1 MYLERYHELRLS
13 PSGIWRILSRLD
25 MSRLPASQRYRRHKD
40 RWKRYERPQP
50 GSRVQIDV
58 KFIAPLP
65 GSRKKHYQY
74 TAIDDCTRIRVLR
87 AYDRCNQATSIRFL
101 DEVLAKLSFLA
112 RHHKRTGQPTQPR
125 WPTKEIQREP
135 HADGQLYAGGRL
147 RRRMP
152 ELPTGT
158 VTFLFTDIEG
168 STRLLTD
175 TGSQYGALLAE
186 HRHRIREAVEGNGGT
201 IFGTEG
207 DAVFAVFE
215 GAGAALS
222 AAADMQRALGEHP
235 WPDGRQVRVRV
246 GIHSGEVT
254 LTDDGYVGLAVHVV
268 ARISAAG
275 HGGQVLASGATR
287 ELAADARLPSLEL
300 RDVGE
305 HRLKDVSHPMR
316 LYQLVGEG
324 LPDLFP
330 PLRTLGSTADNLPRQ
345 LTSFIRRHELDR
357 GKLLLG
363 GTRLVTLTGP
373 GGTGKTRLAL
383 QLASELSQ
391 EFSDGVIFVP
401 LDAVRDP
408 ELVPSAIASALGLPA
423 SAGKVAA
430 PLARVVD
437 YLRDRSVLL
446 VLDNFE
452 QVIEGAQTVAQL
464 LRDADR
470 VKILA
475 TSRIPLRISGEQEFP
490 IPPLRVPLDD
500 AITAE
505 QARESEA
512 VSLFLARATAA
523 RPDFSFTND
532 NASAVVDIVRRLDG
546 LPLAIELAAARLRV
560 LSVEA
565 IRDRLDQRLA
575 MLTGG
580 PRDLPARQ
588 QTLRGTIDWSCELL
602 EPADRDLFERLG
614 VFASAACLAEA
625 EPVCGPP
632 EELGEEVL
640 DGLVSLSEKNLVRPV
655 PGAIEEPRFAML
667 ATIREYAAD
676 RLAGRSD
683 AETLRRRHAE
693 TYLALVEEAAPQQF
707 GPHGK
712 LLFDRLE
719 QDHDNLRLALD
730 WALDRGEV
738 GFALRFVGGV
748 WRFWQMRGHLLEAWE
763 RVQRVLALPNLLDE
777 APELRARALSAAG
790 GIAYWR
796 EDGPAAHALYRD
808 ALELARATGDHAL
821 LAEALTNFGYVPEP
835 NQSASSGLSVGGRP
849 FFEEA
854 IGLYRELGDRGGL
867 ANAIGALAMSR
878 IRAGDLD
885 DARPLVEESLTLAR
899 AAGNQFAIGWSLFGL
914 WQIAYYEGRLQEAV
928 RHGVEALQVFNE
940 AGDVSGISVML
951 VGLSAAAAQSTGA
964 PEPVWRLRGAGV
976 ALSNRFGVAW
986 NDSVV
991 ERLGLP
997 PLVRPTDDP
1006 DAQQA
1011 WDAGAAMTADEAV
1024 SYAIDIATDL
1034 MGALPAGD

>member
-1 MYLERYHELRLS
+1 
-13 PSGIWRILSRLD
+13 
-25 MSRLPASQRYRRHKD
+25 
-40 RWKRYERPQP
+40 
-50 GSRVQIDV
+50 
-58 KFIAPLP
+58 
-65 GSRKKHYQY
+65 
-74 TAIDDCTRIRVLR
+74 
-87 AYDRCNQATSIRFL
+87 
-101 DEVLAKLSFLA
+101 
-112 RHHKRTGQPTQPR
+112 
-125 WPTKEIQREP
+125 
-135 HADGQLYAGGRL
+135 
-147 RRRMP
+147 MP
-152 ELPTGT
+152 DLPTGT

-175 TGSQYGALLAE
+175 AGSQYGALLEE
-186 HRHRIREAVEGNGGT
+186 HRRLIRDAVEGGGGT

-215 GAGAALS
+215 GAGAALA
-222 AAADMQRALGEHP
+222 AAADMQRALLEHP
-235 WPDGRQVRVRV
+235 WLNGRQVRVRV

-254 LTDDGYVGLAVHVV
+254 LTDGGYVGLTIHEV

-287 ELAADARLPSLEL
+287 ELAADARLPSIEL

-324 LPDLFP
+324 LPDEFP
-330 PLRTLGSTADNLPRQ
+330 PLRTLGSKTDNLPRQ
-345 LTSFIRRHELDR
+345 LTSFIGREELDQ
-357 GKLLLG
+357 GKRLLAG
-363 GTRLVTLTGP
+363 SRLLTLTGP

-383 QLASELSQ
+383 QLAAELSE
-391 EFSDGVIFVP
+391 EFSNGVVFVP
-401 LDAVRDP
+401 LDAVRDS
-408 ELVPSAIASALGLPA
+408 ELVPSAIASALGLPSPA
-423 SAGKVAA
+423 AKATA

-437 YLRDRSVLL
+437 YLRDRAVLL

-452 QVIEGAQTVAQL
+452 QVVEGAQTIAQL
-464 LRDADR
+464 LRDAGR

-490 IPPLRVPLDD
+490 IPPLRLPQDD
-500 AITAE
+500 AVTAE

-532 NASAVVDIVRRLDG
+532 NAPAVVDIVRRLDG

-560 LSVEA
+560 LSVDA

-580 PRDLPARQ
+580 ARDLPARQ
-588 QTLRGTIDWSCELL
+588 QTLRGTIDWSYELL
-602 EPADRDLFERLG
+602 EPADRDLFERFG
-614 VFASAACLAEA
+614 VFASAACLVEA

-640 DGLVSLSEKNLVRPV
+640 DGLVSLTEMSLVRPV
-655 PGAIEEPRFAML
+655 SGAIEEPRFAML

-676 RLAGRSD
+676 RLAGRSE

-693 TYLALVEEAAPQQF
+693 TYLALVEQSSPHLF
-707 GPHGK
+707 GPRGN
-712 LLFDRLE
+712 LLLDRLE

-730 WALDRGEV
+730 WALDRGEA
-738 GFALRFVGGV
+738 GFALRFVAGV

-763 RVQRVLALPNLLDE
+763 RAQRVLALPNLLGE

-796 EDGPAAHALYRD
+796 EDGSAAHALYRD
-808 ALELARATGDHAL
+808 ALELARATGDRAL

-835 NQSASSGLSVGGRP
+835 NRSASSGLSVGGRP

-867 ANAIGALAMSR
+867 SNAIGALAMSR

-885 DARPLVEESLTLAR
+885 GARPLVEESLALAR
-899 AAGNQFAIGWSLFGL
+899 AAGNRFAIGWSHFGL
-914 WQIAYYEGRLQEAV
+914 SQIAYYEGQPQEAV
-928 RHGVEALQVFNE
+928 RNGVEALQVFNE
-940 AGDVSGISVML
+940 SGDVSGISVML
-951 VGLSAAAAQSTGA
+951 VGLSAAAAQSIGA

-986 NDSVV
+986 DDSVV
-991 ERLGLP
+991 KHLGIP
-997 PLVRPTDDP
+997 PLVRPTDDA
-1006 DAQQA
+1006 DAQRA
-1011 WDAGAAMTADEAV
+1011 WDAGAAMTVDEAV
-1024 SYAIDIATDL
+1024 RYALEIAAEL
-1034 MGALPAGD
+1034 S